1 MYTVDQTV
9 DRQGLMAS
17 DLPVERRTCP
27 HLRRATS
34 GPAVRRVRTPAGDEA
49 WLVTGHAEVQDLL
62 RDDRLGRSHTAPDE
76 RARYAGNPTYD
87 HVPATDHE
95 LADSMHGM
103 LRTLLKPHF
112 TARRMLAMR
121 PHVDRLVAARVDAV
135 LAAGPPADLRA
146 TLSEPLIRQVFCD
159 LYGVPAAEVG
169 ECVGHMRRVATGDF
183 AGLAEYLPRLVAAKR
198 AEPDDGLVS
207 RLCATGISTQQVCQV
222 VLVLEFAGFGAT
234 RKQIDYGLL
243 LLAEHP
249 EERAAVAADPAL
261 LPAAVEELLRLS
273 GSLSL
278 PRYARQDIEI
288 GGVTIG
294 AGDLV
299 LLDLTR
305 ANYDGAVFDD
315 PATLDLARTRNRH
328 VTFSHGVWTCLGAPL
343 ARTILA
349 AVFQSVLT
357 RLPGLRPAAPVTGT
371 SGPLSGGLPDRLE
384 FTW

>member
-1 MYTVDQTV
+1 MTTVDQ
-9 DRQGLMAS
+9 DRLGLMAS
-17 DLPVERRTCP
+17 DLPVEHRTCP
-27 HLRRATS
+27 HLRHATE
-34 GPAVRRVRTPAGDEA
+34 GPAVRRVRTPVGDDA
-49 WLVTGHAEVQDLL
+49 WLVAGHAEVQDLL
-62 RDDRLGRSHTAPDE
+62 RDDRLGRSHTAPGE
-76 RARYAGNPTYD
+76 RSQYAGNPTYD
-87 HVPATDHE
+87 HVPATDHA

-112 TARRMLAMR
+112 TARRMLALR
-121 PHVDRLVAARVDAV
+121 PHIDRLTAARVDAV
-135 LAAGPPADLRA
+135 LATGPPADLRA
-146 TLSEPLIRQVFCD
+146 ALSEPLIRQVFCD
-159 LYGVPAAEVG
+159 VYGVPPAEVD

-183 AGLAEYLPRLVAAKR
+183 SGLAEYLPRLVAAKR
-198 AEPDDGLVS
+198 AAPDDGLVS
-207 RLCATGISTQQVCQV
+207 RLCTTGISTQQVCQV
-222 VLVLEFAGFGAT
+222 ILVLEFAGFGAT
-234 RKQIDYGLL
+234 KKQIDYGLL

-249 EERAAVAADPAL
+249 EERVAVAANPAL

-305 ANYDGAVFDD
+305 ANYDGAAFDD

-349 AVFQSVLT
+349 SVFHSVLT
-357 RLPGLRPAAPVTGT
+357 RMPGLRPTRPVNGT

>member
-1 MYTVDQTV
+1 MYTVDQPV
-9 DRQGLMAS
+9 DQQGLMAS
-17 DLPVERRTCP
+17 DLPVEHRTCP
-27 HLRRATS
+27 HLRRATR
-34 GPAVRRVRTPAGDEA
+34 GPAVRRVRTPAGDGA
-49 WLVTGHAEVQDLL
+49 WLVSGHAEVQDLL
-62 RDDRLGRSHTAPDE
+62 RDDRLGRSHPAPDE
-76 RARYAGNPTYD
+76 RAQYAKNPTYD
-87 HVPATDHE
+87 HVPATDHA
-95 LADSMHGM
+95 LADAMHGM

-121 PHVDRLVAARVDAV
+121 PRVDLLAGRRIDV
-135 LAAGPPADLRA
+135 LLAEGPPADLRA
-146 TLSEPLIRQVFCD
+146 SFSEPLIRQVFCD
-159 LYGVPAAEVG
+159 LYGVPEAESE
-169 ECVGHMRRVATGDF
+169 ECAGHMRRVAQGDF
-183 AGLAEYLPRLVAAKR
+183 AGLAGYLPRLVAAKR
-198 AEPDDGLVS
+198 AQPDDALVS

-222 VLVLEFAGFGAT
+222 ILVLEFAGFGAT
-234 RKQIDYGLL
+234 RKQLDYGLL

-249 EERAAVAADPAL
+249 EERAAITADPSL
-261 LPAAVEELLRLS
+261 LPSAVEELLRLS

-278 PRYARQDIEI
+278 PRFARQDIEI

-305 ANYDGAVFDD
+305 ANYDGTAFDD
-315 PATLDLARTRNRH
+315 PTTLDIARSPNRH

-349 AVFQSVLT
+349 AVFEAVLT
-357 RLPGLRPAAPVTGT
+357 RMPDLRPAQPVSGT